1 VWLKVVVIALIGALF
16 YAIAWRRMRRMQL
29 EA

>member
-1 VWLKVVVIALIGALF
+1 VWLKTAIIALIGAVF
-16 YAIAWRRMRRMQL
+16 YTVAWRRMRRMQL